1 MQDKNNVWQSAKK
14 KMHYLP
20 LLYSGKDNAQNSKD
34 RKDVIRNI
42 SAILKEEEW
51 NNRSRDNI
59 LYLAEMNFQD
69 LVEALTNNI
78 IASATS

>member
-1 MQDKNNVWQSAKK
+1 MHKIAKTER
-14 KMHYLP
+14 M
-20 LLYSGKDNAQNSKD
+20 SIG
-34 RKDVIRNI
+34 NI

-59 LYLAEMNFQD
+59 LYLAEMNYQD